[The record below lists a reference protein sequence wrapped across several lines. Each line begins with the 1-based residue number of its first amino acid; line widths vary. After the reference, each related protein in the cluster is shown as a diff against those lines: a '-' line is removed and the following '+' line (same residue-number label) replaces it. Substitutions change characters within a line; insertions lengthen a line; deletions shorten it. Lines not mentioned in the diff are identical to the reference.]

1 METNPKDLTYID
13 FNNDWKCYCQQS
25 NDNTDEKTIV
35 SNANNI
41 NIDQDWSSIELP
53 HIIDTIQRNKRSCKW
68 WYRKQ
73 FEWTL
78 TNEQRE
84 QRVYLNFE
92 PLDRHDKQSNINAI
106 IWLNST
112 QIFSGSLV
120 SLKDPLELSSKLFHT
135 GNKHHNILVICCINT
150 NLFLHAYL
158 LIHGQV
164 VCATGQVI
172 IDEKL
177 LDEQTNSDKT
187 PDNIFDYRVS
197 VDDDN
202 GRINVTFN
210 PKRKSIVTSTS
221 LKHFS
226 QSIINENQPNKDRD
240 NFNDDLLVPRLAIVI
255 LIVGTRGDV
264 QPFIALGQKLHAT
277 GHRVRLATHETFRS
291 FVRGNGLEFYPL
303 AGDPADLMSFMVKNA
318 GIIPS
323 MSSIIEGDVGRKRRS
338 VADILASTWQ
348 ACIADDDETKLPF
361 TAEAII
367 ANPPSFGHIHCAE
380 KLQIPLHIM
389 LTMPWSPTPV
399 FPHPLSN
406 INSSIG
412 PKDKINLYSY
422 DVIEMLTWTGVRD
435 VVNNF
440 RKKTLGLRELN
451 TGQAIN
457 VLIDECVPHTYC
469 WSPSLVAKPKDW
481 GPHIDVSGFFFLNLG
496 TAYTNPP
503 KDLLEFLGINNDR
516 HQIDHKLS
524 PPIYIG
530 FGSITGH
537 DSRRILKIV
546 IDALDRTGYR
556 AVLSGLASDTDH
568 LPSNIF
574 KIGNVPHDWLF
585 QYVSAVCHHGGAGTT
600 AAGLRAGK
608 PTIIVPFFGDQFFW
622 GRVIEKSGAGPRP
635 LPGKSITVDRLVEAF
650 HFVHQPTARAAAER
664 IRDAILKEDGCA
676 AAVHAFHSNLPLT
689 RMHSDLEPTF
699 AACYRSDKYNIQISR
714 PVAQVLVA
722 AGALDESEL
731 RHHVVRN
738 WQFMHDHR
746 MHFLTHGLLEH
757 SQKAFSS
764 VFIDTA
770 AGLKRAASNDNIAM
784 GTLEGVGSVT
794 KNVGLGIGHLTIGY
808 LSLYGELS
816 DTLDRVTFIY
826 DPYNDAQT
834 RPRPRVTDFKSGAKA
849 AGLAL
854 WNGWKDGMTGIV
866 RQPRAG
872 YQRHGVLGGAAG
884 TLIATVNIG
893 MKPAVGTM
901 SSLTWLSRGTYASV
915 RKAIETYRNEGRRIS
930 RKLFDTS
937 FSTQDNERLQVDDDE
952 GISSAAKIAA
962 SKSGFHPKVCQH
974 ILDEFEKIQIEYD
987 QKMASSIKKSKSIPN
1002 FFSNTSKTLK
1012 ALSSNRRP
1020 NS

>member
-78 TNEQRE
+78 TNEQCE

-389 LTMPWSPTPV
+389 FTMPWSPTPV

-816 DTLDRVTFIY
+816 DALDRFTFIY
-826 DPYNDAQT
+826 DPY
-834 RPRPRVTDFKSGAKA
+834 R
-849 AGLAL
+849 
-854 WNGWKDGMTGIV
+854 
-866 RQPRAG
+866 
-872 YQRHGVLGGAAG
+872 
-884 TLIATVNIG
+884 
-893 MKPAVGTM
+893 
-901 SSLTWLSRGTYASV
+901 
-915 RKAIETYRNEGRRIS
+915 
-930 RKLFDTS
+930 
-937 FSTQDNERLQVDDDE
+937 
-952 GISSAAKIAA
+952 
-962 SKSGFHPKVCQH
+962 
-974 ILDEFEKIQIEYD
+974 
-987 QKMASSIKKSKSIPN
+987 
-1002 FFSNTSKTLK
+1002 
-1012 ALSSNRRP
+1012 
-1020 NS
+1020 

>member
-389 LTMPWSPTPV
+389 FTMPWSPTPV

-816 DTLDRVTFIY
+816 DALDRVTFIY